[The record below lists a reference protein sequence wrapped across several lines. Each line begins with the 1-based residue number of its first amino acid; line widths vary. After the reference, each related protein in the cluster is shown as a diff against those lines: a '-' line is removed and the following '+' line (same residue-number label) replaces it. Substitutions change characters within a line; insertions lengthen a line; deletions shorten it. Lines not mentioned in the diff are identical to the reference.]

1 MIKDI
6 NQKIKAVRY
15 CVALGVIP
23 FMEVVVRFSSEVS
36 DTPSDI
42 TDIDVLGIKPC
53 DNTPSQ
59 RMIFDCKTL
68 NKMSPINRA
77 LWANGLINLTESNE
91 AFVILSKSAP
101 DSHRLA
107 GNQIGVRLFTENLF
121 DSFAKSSSSGYSVQN
136 SYIESLSAWD
146 KLAEI
151 PSKYPA
157 LADFW
162 RQLNSS
168 LVLENNPRQGL
179 RNLMALCR
187 KYEGEFDPEKN
198 EHQAIFKLCLCQ
210 IGLYASEMARDL
222 HNIFYPDMSKSD
234 FEKILRNYI
243 WDGKDNY
250 VVRQKLSMAL
260 QLGKGAEKIE
270 QFELPGWDTFVTI
283 FRSYLDSPRQLGG
296 ICLPLKDFAF
306 RDVSVHDS
314 VLDKRLH
321 QRLDANDRIR
331 QYILS
336 LAKYLVSATK
346 IPKAFEDNLRKV
358 VLASP

>member
-1 MIKDI
+1 
-6 NQKIKAVRY
+6 
-15 CVALGVIP
+15 
-23 FMEVVVRFSSEVS
+23 MEVVVRFSSEVS

-53 DNTPSQ
+53 DNTQSQ
-59 RMIFDCKTL
+59 RIIFDCKTL

-77 LWANGLINLTESNE
+77 LWANGLTNLTQSSE

-101 DSHRLA
+101 DGHRLA
-107 GNQIGVRLFTENLF
+107 GNQIGVRLFTESLF
-121 DSFAKSSSSGYSVQN
+121 DSFAKSSSSSYSVQN
-136 SYIESLSAWD
+136 SYIESLYAWD

-157 LADFW
+157 FTDFW
-162 RQLNSS
+162 RQLNSN
-168 LVLENNPRQGL
+168 LVLERNPRQGL

-187 KYEGEFDPEKN
+187 KYEGEFDPAKI

-210 IGLYASEMARDL
+210 ISLYASEMARDF
-222 HNIFYPDMSKSD
+222 HNIFHPDMEKES

-250 VVRQKLSMAL
+250 AVRQKLNIAI
-260 QLGKGAEKIE
+260 QLGKGAEEIE

-283 FRSYLDSPRQLGG
+283 FRSYLDSPRKLGS
-296 ICLPLKDFAF
+296 ICLPLKDLAF
-306 RDVSVHDS
+306 RDVSEKDEA
-314 VLDKRLH
+314 LDKRLH
-321 QRLDANDRIR
+321 QRLDANDRVR

-336 LAKYLVSATK
+336 LAKYLISATR
-346 IPKAFEDNLRKV
+346 IPKAFEDSLKKE
-358 VLASP
+358 VLTSP